1 MLGANILWYGVHGP
15 FTARELRG
23 KKSTPSVG
31 WEVPTTS
38 CWLAS
43 KEPGMPLV
51 EDQVKILIM
60 STGSASKLL
69 ARFGSILPVA
79 YD

>member
-1 MLGANILWYGVHGP
+1 VCVAPLQLGGL
-15 FTARELRG
+15 TR
-23 KKSTPSVG
+23 KKSNPSIG
-31 WEVPTTS
+31 WEVPVTS
-38 CWLAS
+38 CWLARQGAWRAPS
-43 KEPGMPLV
+43 I

-69 ARFGSILPVA
+69 TRFGSILPVA